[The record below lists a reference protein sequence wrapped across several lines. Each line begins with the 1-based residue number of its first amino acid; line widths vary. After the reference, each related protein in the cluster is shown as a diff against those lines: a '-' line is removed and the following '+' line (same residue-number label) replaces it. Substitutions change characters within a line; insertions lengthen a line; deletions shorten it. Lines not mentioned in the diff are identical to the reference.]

1 MKQYTNGT
9 NYSFIRTFG
18 SFERTLGDTLKK
30 LNEVLYGV
38 VDAKPYI
45 FDWEE
50 IIPLFNQLS
59 GEGGDIDEFCSNHV
73 TGYSLMNGF
82 SADDAR
88 KEAMYLHLRSELIA
102 RRVKGEIN

>member
-1 MKQYTNGT
+1 MKNYTNGT

-18 SFERTLGDTLKK
+18 TFEKKLGDTLNK

-38 VDAKPYI
+38 VEAKPYI
-45 FDWEE
+45 FDWDE
-50 IIPLFNQLS
+50 IIPLYNQLC

-73 TGYSLMNGF
+73 TGYAMLNNF
-82 SADDAR
+82 SSDDAK

-102 RRVKGEIN
+102 RRVKGIIR